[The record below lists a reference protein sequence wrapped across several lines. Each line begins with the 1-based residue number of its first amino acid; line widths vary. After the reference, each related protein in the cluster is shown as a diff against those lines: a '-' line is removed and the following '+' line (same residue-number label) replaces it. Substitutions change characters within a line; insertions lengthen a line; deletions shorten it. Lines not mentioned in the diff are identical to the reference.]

1 MPSGPDVATA
11 MAMAVRRRQ
20 KGKAERKEDVL
31 RLRLTSEQKRALV
44 EAASRETLDFSS
56 WARRVLLREAGRVR
70 G

>member
-1 MPSGPDVATA
+1 
-11 MAMAVRRRQ
+11 MA
-20 KGKAERKEDVL
+20 RKEDVL

-56 WARRVLLREAGRVR
+56 WARRILLREAGWEPR